1 MRNRR
6 DDRRDYKKESRR
18 EDRRKD
24 NKKSDDRSR
33 KSSNQ
38 KRGLRGRG
46 PTPKAEDR
54 PYHKA
59 AKRSAKPQSKRES
72 GKPER
77 SDRRTRD
84 ERGFKPRRDRDFKGR
99 GTHGFKKRGPER
111 RKSDREKTFVD
122 TIAGRNIVLE
132 ALRAGIPARE
142 LVVAS
147 GVDIDDRLT
156 EIMHHAQKLQL
167 TIREVPRGKVE
178 ALTGISGHQG
188 VALIVKPFQYS
199 SQKEIFQRAK
209 KPALFVAVD
218 GVTDP
223 RNIGAIVRSAAA
235 FGADGLLIPE
245 RRNAS
250 VTAVA
255 WKASAGAAARLPIA
269 HVTNLARAIDDAK
282 EYGCFIVGLDGES
295 TETVGAM
302 SLSTEP
308 ILVIA
313 GSEGKGLSRLI
324 RDKCDV
330 IVSIPMHHSVESLN
344 ASVAMSIALY
354 EIDKKRRNV

>member
-1 MRNRR
+1 MRNERAG
-6 DDRRDYKKESRR
+6 KK
-18 EDRRKD
+18 
-24 NKKSDDRSR
+24 
-33 KSSNQ
+33 NQ
-38 KRGLRGRG
+38 RRGLRGRG

-59 AKRSAKPQSKRES
+59 AKRKSAHGKPARS
-72 GKPER
+72 GKP
-77 SDRRTRD
+77 DRR
-84 ERGFKPRRDRDFKGR
+84 KN
-99 GTHGFKKRGPER
+99 
-111 RKSDREKTFVD
+111 DREKTFVD

-142 LVVAS
+142 LVVAT
-147 GVDIDDRLT
+147 GIDIDDRLT

-178 ALTGISGHQG
+178 SLTGISSHQG

-209 KPALFVAVD
+209 KPALFIAVD

-223 RNIGAIVRSAAA
+223 RNIGAIVRSAVA

-269 HVTNLARAIDDAK
+269 QVTNLARAVDDAK
-282 EYGCFIVGLDGES
+282 NYGCFIVGLDGES
-295 TETVGAM
+295 DETIDAM
-302 SLSTEP
+302 TIAAEP

-324 RDKCDV
+324 REKCDV
-330 IVSIPMHHSVESLN
+330 IVSIPMHHNIESLN

-354 EIDKKRRNV
+354 EIDKKRK